1 MAFNVKFDD
10 VICSVEVVFALGV
23 VVVMLPAAVDAWRV
37 LFEVCVEL
45 DCSAVVLF
53 ELLLL

>member
-53 ELLLL
+53 ELLLP